1 MVQQVI
7 ELRFINVVLLFFI
20 KNFMKNFVIFFD
32 NFTEEDNH
40 PLSERY
46 IFKDKLVLYILL

>member
-7 ELRFINVVLLFFI
+7 DLRFINVVLLFFI

-40 PLSERY
+40 TLSERY